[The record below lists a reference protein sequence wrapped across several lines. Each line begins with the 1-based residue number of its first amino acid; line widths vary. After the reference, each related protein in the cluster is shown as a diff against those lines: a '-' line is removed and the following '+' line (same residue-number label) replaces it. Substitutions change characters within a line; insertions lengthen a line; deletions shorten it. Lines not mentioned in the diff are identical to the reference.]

1 MKKRKPF
8 YFQKFKIEQTP
19 DVFAVGTDGVL
30 LGALC
35 RCENASSILEIGT
48 GTGLISLMMAQRNI
62 TAKIHA
68 VDIDPRAVD
77 LAQLNF
83 KNSPFTDR
91 LTVTQG
97 DINALTLHE
106 KKACIVCNP
115 PFFEV
120 NDSEKHTLARQQ
132 VTLTYPQLIHFAQNH
147 LTETGLL
154 SVIIPHQDTE
164 KFITTCTE
172 KALYLIR
179 NIHIFGIRG
188 GKEIRNIVE
197 FSKKPR
203 APLHQDFV
211 IEEMPRQYSAQ
222 YLESTKAFHQFRG
235 E

>member
-8 YFQKFKIEQTP
+8 YFQKFKIEQTH
-19 DVFAVGTDGVL
+19 DVFAVGTDGVI

-35 RCENASSILEIGT
+35 GCENANTILEIGT
-48 GTGLISLMMAQRNI
+48 GTGFISLMMAQRNPS
-62 TAKIHA
+62 ARIHA
-68 VDIDPRAVD
+68 VDIHLPAVN
-77 LAQLNF
+77 LAQHNF
-83 KNSPFTDR
+83 KHSPFAER
-91 LTVTQG
+91 LTATQA
-97 DINALTLHE
+97 DINTLTLHE
-106 KKACIVCNP
+106 KTACIVCNP
-115 PFFEV
+115 PFFET
-120 NDSEKHTLARQQ
+120 NDSEKHILARQQ
-132 VTLTYPQLIHFAQNH
+132 ITLTYAQLIHFAANH

-172 KALYLIR
+172 QALYLIR

-222 YLESTKAFHQFRG
+222 YLEATKAFHQFRR